1 MNHNLTYKLDF
12 IDTLST
18 LAHIS
23 PMSNQQVLIAKR
35 KDKSGADQLF
45 VTSNTS
51 DKGVYYTVKTDVDS
65 FNFEGTKFA
74 ILSYAQFNKCFSSCQ
89 LASKDGSGNPVLE
102 TKNSEEDKEPV
113 SVVIKQPAINV
124 VVEHTLA
131 SVDCILK
138 PGLYNAEEDS
148 FYDIGVTEESA
159 KFALTNEQLHYIQ
172 KMANTVGATNI
183 KFAVNSGLC
192 TITAYNSKTADVF
205 SQTYAVESDPK
216 TPSFTVNISSTKLA
230 LLPSSEYKVIIDKEG
245 MIHFAEIRTD
255 RIDVNLYILAD
266 A

>member
-1 MNHNLTYKLDF
+1 MNHNLTYNLDF

-23 PMSNQQVLIAKR
+23 PMSNQQVLITKR
-35 KDKSGADQLF
+35 KDKSGDEKLF

-51 DKGVYYTVKTDVDS
+51 DKGVYYTVKTDANA
-65 FNFEGTKFA
+65 FNFEGSKFA
-74 ILSYAQFNKCFSSCQ
+74 ILSYAQFKKCFSSCQ
-89 LASKDGSGNPVLE
+89 LVSKDGTGNPVLE
-102 TKNSEEDKEPV
+102 TKNSEEDGEPV
-113 SVVIKQPAINV
+113 SVVIKQSAINV

-138 PGLYNAEEDS
+138 PGLYNAEEDT

-172 KMANTVGATNI
+172 KMAATVGATNI
-183 KFAVNSGLC
+183 KFTVNAGLC
-192 TITAYNSKTADVF
+192 TITAYNSKTADIF
-205 SQTYAVESDPK
+205 SQTYSVTSDPNAP
-216 TPSFTVNISSTKLA
+216 TFTVNISSTKLA
-230 LLPSSEYKVIIDKEG
+230 LLPSSEYNVIIDKEG
-245 MIHFAEIRTD
+245 MIHFAENRTD
-255 RIDVNLYILAD
+255 GIDVNLYILAD